1 MDGRQFMKESIK
13 NTSFTTKDLI
23 QGHPERKILQIICND
38 FNVDFFKKGNEK
50 YITVPLKYFGDG
62 EEKMRTLFMTAH
74 FEGSIHFSRDDKHK
88 RSETKIFIP
97 VDEDGREME
106 FVIHFIINDDG
117 TIDLIVSL
125 RDINGNDGSGFVA
138 TKHCKNIP
146 VSVDGFRMAIDV
158 IRDNLLDKYN
168 SVVCIGE

>member
-1 MDGRQFMKESIK
+1 MKESIE

-23 QGHPERKILQIICND
+23 QGHPERKILQIICKD
-38 FNVDFFKKGNEK
+38 FNIDFFKKGNEK
-50 YITVPLKYFGDG
+50 YITVPLKHQYDD
-62 EEKMRTLFMTAH
+62 EEKMRTLSMTAH
-74 FEGSIHFSRDDKHK
+74 FEGSIHFSRDDKYK
-88 RSETKIFIP
+88 SSETKVIIP

-106 FVIHFIINDDG
+106 FIIHFIINDDG

-125 RDINGNDGSGFVA
+125 RDINGNGGPGFVS

-146 VSVDGFRMAIDV
+146 VSIDGFRMAIDV